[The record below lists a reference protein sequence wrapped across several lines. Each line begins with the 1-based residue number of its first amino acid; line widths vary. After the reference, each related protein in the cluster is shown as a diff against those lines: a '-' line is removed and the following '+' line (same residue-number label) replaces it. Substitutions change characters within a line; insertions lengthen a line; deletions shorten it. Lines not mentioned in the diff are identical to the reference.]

1 MCKEIRRKKMADKET
16 RFIQIVEDVD
26 QVIVYE
32 RLDTYTTTNAFF
44 NRLIR
49 RARQSPDG
57 SAQMADSE
65 GCVVTAT
72 IFSRKSD

>member
-1 MCKEIRRKKMADKET
+1 MADKET
-16 RFIQIVEDVD
+16 QFIQIVEDVD

-32 RLDTYTTTNAFF
+32 PLDTYTTTNAFF

-57 SAQMADSE
+57 SAQAVDSE

-72 IFSRKSD
+72 IFPRKSD

>member
-1 MCKEIRRKKMADKET
+1 MVAKET

-32 RLDTYTTTNAFF
+32 PLDTYTTTNAFF

-57 SAQMADSE
+57 SAQMVDSE
-65 GCVVTAT
+65 GCLVTAT
-72 IFSRKSD
+72 IFPRKSD

>member
-1 MCKEIRRKKMADKET
+1 MVAKET

-32 RLDTYTTTNAFF
+32 PLDTYTTTNAFF

-57 SAQMADSE
+57 SAQMTDGE
-65 GCVVTAT
+65 GCLVTAT
-72 IFSRKSD
+72 IFSRKTKN

>member
-1 MCKEIRRKKMADKET
+1 MVNKET

-32 RLDTYTTTNAFF
+32 PLDTYAPSNTFLD
-44 NRLIR
+44 RLIR

-57 SAQMADSE
+57 SARMVDSE

-72 IFSRKSD
+72 IFPRKSE

>member
-1 MCKEIRRKKMADKET
+1 MVDKET

-32 RLDTYTTTNAFF
+32 PLDTYTTSNTFF
-44 NRLIR
+44 DRLIR

-57 SAQMADSE
+57 SAQMVDGE

-72 IFSRKSD
+72 IFYRKSE

>member
-1 MCKEIRRKKMADKET
+1 MVAKET

-32 RLDTYTTTNAFF
+32 PLDTYTTTNAFL

-57 SAQMADSE
+57 SAQMVDGE

-72 IFSRKSD
+72 ILSRKSE

>member
-1 MCKEIRRKKMADKET
+1 MKMADKET

-32 RLDTYTTTNAFF
+32 PLATYTTTNAFL

-49 RARQSPDG
+49 RARRSPDG
-57 SAQMADSE
+57 SAQMTDGE
-65 GCVVTAT
+65 GCLVTAT
-72 IFSRKSD
+72 IFSRKTKNG

>member
-1 MCKEIRRKKMADKET
+1 MVDKET

-32 RLDTYTTTNAFF
+32 RLDTYTTSNTFF
-44 NRLIR
+44 DRLIR

-57 SAQMADSE
+57 SAQMVDGE

-72 IFSRKSD
+72 IFRRKSE

>member
-1 MCKEIRRKKMADKET
+1 MADKET
-16 RFIQIVEDVD
+16 QFIQIVEDVD

-32 RLDTYTTTNAFF
+32 PLDTYTTTNAFL

-49 RARQSPDG
+49 RARRSPDG
-57 SAQMADSE
+57 SAQMVDGE

-72 IFSRKSD
+72 IFSRTSD